1 MEMSDKQYDAL
12 AVVIDKLSL
21 NTPMFYADEIEF
33 ETTYDNGKFYLAT
46 TDGIHEA
53 HFAVDSKCNVTYR
66 IVKAELV
73 FEQAWP
79 HAIAPKKELL

>member
-1 MEMSDKQYDAL
+1 MEMSNKQYDAV
-12 AVVIDKLSL
+12 ATVIDKLSL
-21 NTPMFYADEIEF
+21 TMPMFYADKLEF
-33 ETTYDNGKFYLAT
+33 DTTYDNGKFYLAT

-66 IVKAELV
+66 IVKTELG

-79 HAIAPKKELL
+79 HGITPKKELL